1 MNIKLITLPL
11 YYGCDN
17 PGTHLAPMEF
27 SRQNIASLAERCGN
41 QIAGINILSVPPKP
55 ENPYEEPT
63 MKYLEQVTDCCA
75 QLADAVNDA
84 MQAQQFP
91 LAIGGDHSLGIGSVA
106 GLSRFV
112 SAEQLSVI
120 WIDAHTD
127 INTNETSDSHNIH
140 GMPLSA
146 CLGLGDPRLYHS
158 MKTDSPFL
166 LPQNLFYIGSRSID
180 PGEEEILSKYQIRA
194 VRMAEIREKGIEA
207 CCKELLQSVK
217 TPFIHLSFDVDFM
230 GSEEYTATGLP
241 IPDGPTVAQ
250 TRVALKT
257 LFSDPR
263 VCSADFVEYSP
274 VHDQN
279 QSGLTVCMELFE
291 DIFTSLHSR

>member
-1 MNIKLITLPL
+1 MNIKLINLPL

-27 SRQNIASLAERCGN
+27 SKQNISSLAERCGN
-41 QIAGINILSVPPKP
+41 QISGISILSLPPKP

-63 MKYLEQVTDCCA
+63 MKYLTEITDCCA

-84 MQAQQFP
+84 MQAKQFP
-91 LAIGGDHSLGIGSVA
+91 LVIGGDHSLGIGSVA
-106 GLSRFV
+106 GISRSV

-146 CLGLGDPRLYHS
+146 CLGLGDPRLYRS

-166 LPQNLFYIGSRSID
+166 FPQNLFYIGSRSID
-180 PGEEEILSKYQIRA
+180 PGEEEILSRYRIRT
-194 VRMAEIREKGIEA
+194 VRMAEIREKGIET
-207 CCKELLQSVK
+207 CCKELLQVVK

-250 TRVALKT
+250 TRTVLKT

-279 QSGLTVCMELFE
+279 KNGLSVCMKLFE
-291 DIFTSLHSR
+291 DIFTSLSSR